1 MDAIA
6 PGMDRPAV
14 TTAEHVLAHR
24 RSGRLRV
31 GAVMALFALI
41 AAACLY
47 DVLLVDT
54 DWARMG
60 SFGAVMKSIDRFIAI
75 DWTLVPH
82 LAGPVLETLMMSAL
96 GTALGFVLCIPVIW
110 LGALNI
116 TPSRYIA
123 YPIGRFL
130 MTLSRSIHE
139 IVWALVFVA
148 AVGLGS
154 LAGILALA
162 MRSIGFIAKI
172 VAEAIENVDPK
183 PIEAIRAV
191 GGNQIQVLRYG
202 ILPQVLPAT
211 IGVIIFEWDI
221 NIRRSAIMGLVG
233 AGGLGLTFHRQ
244 MVMFNYPGVT
254 TVILAI
260 LVLIILG
267 EVLSYYARKA
277 VI

>member
-1 MDAIA
+1 MAVASIAGNRPFKDRIFAVENQRRRARWRSAAIA
-6 PGMDRPAV
+6 GTV
-14 TTAEHVLAHR
+14 TVLAAICFYNI
-24 RSGRLRV
+24 LV
-31 GAVMALFALI
+31 
-41 AAACLY
+41 
-47 DVLLVDT
+47 VDT
-54 DWARMG
+54 DWERMG
-60 SFGAVMKSIDRFIAI
+60 SLGEVLTSVGRFLAI
-75 DWTLVPH
+75 DFELIPH
-82 LAGPVLETLMMSAL
+82 LVEPIIETLMMSAL
-96 GTALGFVLCIPVIW
+96 GTALGAILCIPVIW
-110 LGALNI
+110 IGAYNI
-116 TPSRYIA
+116 TPSRWIA
-123 YPIGRFL
+123 YPIGRMM

-139 IVWALVFVA
+139 IVWALVFVS

-172 VAEAIENVDPK
+172 IAEAIENVDPK

-191 GGNQIQVLRYG
+191 GGNRLQVVRYG
-202 ILPQVLPAT
+202 IIPQVLPVA

-221 NIRRSAIMGLVG
+221 NIRRSAVMGLVG

-260 LVLIILG
+260 LLLIILG
-267 EVLSYYARKA
+267 EALSYYARKA

>member
-1 MDAIA
+1 MSAA
-6 PGMDRPAV
+6 AMALEVEAV
-14 TTAEHVLAHR
+14 R
-24 RSGRLRV
+24 RSRKQRWWR
-31 GAVMALFALI
+31 AVAVYGLI
-41 AAACLY
+41 ASLALVSAY
-47 DVLLVDT
+47 TVLVVDT
-54 DWARMG
+54 DWARLG
-60 SFGAVMKSIDRFIAI
+60 SLGAVLKSVGRFLAV
-75 DWTLVPH
+75 DWSLIPH
-82 LAGPVLETLMMSAL
+82 LLEPVLETFMMACI
-96 GTALGFVLCIPVIW
+96 GTLVGAVLCIPVIW
-110 LGALNI
+110 MGALNI
-116 TPSRYIA
+116 TPSRWIA

-130 MTLSRSIHE
+130 MTFSRSIHE
-139 IVWALVFVA
+139 IVWALIFVS

-172 VAEAIENVDPK
+172 TAEAIENVDPR

-191 GGNQIQVLRYG
+191 GGSGLQVLRYG
-202 ILPQVLPAT
+202 IMPQILPVVLGT
-211 IGVIIFEWDI
+211 IIFEWDI

-260 LVLIILG
+260 LLLIVVG
-267 EVLSYYARKA
+267 EVASHYVRKA

>member
-1 MDAIA
+1 MAVADVPSSRLFDARVFSAQDQRRRARIRSA
-6 PGMDRPAV
+6 AV
-14 TTAEHVLAHR
+14 ASV
-24 RSGRLRV
+24 
-31 GAVMALFALI
+31 FALL
-41 AAACLY
+41 AAVCLFNI
-47 DVLLVDT
+47 LAVDT

-60 SFGAVMKSIDRFIAI
+60 SLGAVLGSVARFLAVDFELI
-75 DWTLVPH
+75 PH
-82 LAGPVLETLMMSAL
+82 LLEPVLETLMMSAL
-96 GTALGFVLCIPVIW
+96 GTALGTLLCIPVIW

-116 TPSRYIA
+116 TPSRWIG
-123 YPIGRFL
+123 YPIGRLL

-139 IVWALVFVA
+139 IVWALVFVS

-162 MRSIGFIAKI
+162 VRSVGFIAKI
-172 VAEAIENVDPK
+172 IAEAIENVDPK

-191 GGNQIQVLRYG
+191 GGNRLQVLRYG
-202 ILPQVLPAT
+202 IVPQVLPVA

-221 NIRRSAIMGLVG
+221 NIRRSAILGLVG

-260 LVLIILG
+260 LLLIVLG
-267 EVLSYYARKA
+267 EALSYYARKA

>member
-1 MDAIA
+1 M
-6 PGMDRPAV
+6 AV
-14 TTAEHVLAHR
+14 AGATGSELIDSRVLAVESRR
-24 RSGRLRV
+24 RSSRMRTASFV
-31 GAVMALFALI
+31 GVFALL
-41 AAACLY
+41 AVVCLFNIL
-47 DVLLVDT
+47 VVDT

-60 SFGAVMKSIDRFIAI
+60 SLGAVLESIGRFLAI
-75 DWTLVPH
+75 DWELIPH
-82 LAGPVLETLMMSAL
+82 LIEPILETLMMSAL
-96 GTALGFVLCIPVIW
+96 GTTLGALLCIPVIW
-110 LGALNI
+110 RGALNI
-116 TPSRYIA
+116 TPSRWIA
-123 YPIGRFL
+123 YPIGRL
-130 MTLSRSIHE
+130 AMTLSRSIHE
-139 IVWALVFVA
+139 IVWALVFVS

-191 GGNQIQVLRYG
+191 GGSRLQVLRYG
-202 ILPQVLPAT
+202 IVPQVLPAT

-260 LVLIILG
+260 LLLIILG
-267 EVLSYYARKA
+267 EAISYYARKA

>member
-1 MDAIA
+1 MAVASISSNRPFDHRIFAVEHQRRRARWRSAAIA
-6 PGMDRPAV
+6 GTV
-14 TTAEHVLAHR
+14 TLLA
-24 RSGRLRV
+24 
-31 GAVMALFALI
+31 AI
-41 AAACLY
+41 CLY
-47 DVLLVDT
+47 NILVIDT
-54 DWARMG
+54 DWERMG
-60 SFGAVMKSIDRFIAI
+60 SLGEVLTSIGRFLAVDFELI
-75 DWTLVPH
+75 PH
-82 LAGPVLETLMMSAL
+82 LVEPIIETLMMSAL
-96 GTALGFVLCIPVIW
+96 GTALGAILCIPVIW

-116 TPSRYIA
+116 TPSRWIG
-123 YPIGRFL
+123 YPIGRMM

-139 IVWALVFVA
+139 IVWALVFVS

-172 VAEAIENVDPK
+172 IAEAIENVDPK

-191 GGNQIQVLRYG
+191 GGNRLQVLRYG
-202 ILPQVLPAT
+202 IIPQVLPVA

-221 NIRRSAIMGLVG
+221 NIRRSAVMGLVG

-260 LVLIILG
+260 LLLIILG
-267 EVLSYYARKA
+267 EALSYYARKA

>member
-1 MDAIA
+1 M
-6 PGMDRPAV
+6 AV
-14 TTAEHVLAHR
+14 ADVPSSRLFDTRVFAAQNQRRKARIRSAAVASVFAVLA
-24 RSGRLRV
+24 
-31 GAVMALFALI
+31 AVCLFNILA
-41 AAACLY
+41 
-47 DVLLVDT
+47 VDT

-60 SFGAVMKSIDRFIAI
+60 SLGAVLGSVARFLAVDFELI
-75 DWTLVPH
+75 PH
-82 LAGPVLETLMMSAL
+82 LLEPVLETLMMSAL
-96 GTALGFVLCIPVIW
+96 GTALGTLLCIPVIW

-116 TPSRYIA
+116 TPSRWIG
-123 YPIGRFL
+123 YPIGRLL

-139 IVWALVFVA
+139 IVWALVFVS

-162 MRSIGFIAKI
+162 VRSVGFIAKI
-172 VAEAIENVDPK
+172 IAEAIENVDPK

-191 GGNQIQVLRYG
+191 GGNRLQVLRYG
-202 ILPQVLPAT
+202 IVPQVLPVA

-221 NIRRSAIMGLVG
+221 NIRRSAILGLVG

-260 LVLIILG
+260 LLLIVLG
-267 EVLSYYARKA
+267 EALSYYARKA

>member
-1 MDAIA
+1 MAVASISSNRPFDHRIFAVEHQRRRARWRSAAIA
-6 PGMDRPAV
+6 GTV
-14 TTAEHVLAHR
+14 TLLA
-24 RSGRLRV
+24 
-31 GAVMALFALI
+31 AI
-41 AAACLY
+41 CLY
-47 DVLLVDT
+47 NILVIDT
-54 DWARMG
+54 DWERMG
-60 SFGAVMKSIDRFIAI
+60 SLGEVLTSIGRFLAVDFELI
-75 DWTLVPH
+75 PH
-82 LAGPVLETLMMSAL
+82 LVEPIIETLMMSAL
-96 GTALGFVLCIPVIW
+96 GTALGAILCIPVIW

-116 TPSRYIA
+116 TPSRWIG
-123 YPIGRFL
+123 YPIGRMM

-139 IVWALVFVA
+139 IVWALVFVS

-172 VAEAIENVDPK
+172 IAEAIENVDPK

-191 GGNQIQVLRYG
+191 GGNRLQVLRYG
-202 ILPQVLPAT
+202 IVPQVLPVA

-221 NIRRSAIMGLVG
+221 NIRRSAVMGLVG

-254 TVILAI
+254 TVIFAI
-260 LVLIILG
+260 LLLIILG
-267 EVLSYYARKA
+267 EALSYYARKA

>member
-1 MDAIA
+1 MAVASISSNRPFDHRIFAVEHQRRRARWRSAAIA
-6 PGMDRPAV
+6 GTV
-14 TTAEHVLAHR
+14 TLLA
-24 RSGRLRV
+24 
-31 GAVMALFALI
+31 AI
-41 AAACLY
+41 CLY
-47 DVLLVDT
+47 NILVIDT
-54 DWARMG
+54 DWERMG
-60 SFGAVMKSIDRFIAI
+60 SLGEVLTSIGRFLAVDFELI
-75 DWTLVPH
+75 PH
-82 LAGPVLETLMMSAL
+82 LVEPIIETLMMSAL
-96 GTALGFVLCIPVIW
+96 GTALGAILCIPVIW

-116 TPSRYIA
+116 TPSRWIG
-123 YPIGRFL
+123 YPIGRMM

-139 IVWALVFVA
+139 IVWALVFVS

-172 VAEAIENVDPK
+172 IAEASENVDPK

-191 GGNQIQVLRYG
+191 GGNRLQVLRYG
-202 ILPQVLPAT
+202 IIPQVLPVA

-221 NIRRSAIMGLVG
+221 NIRRSAVMGLVG

-260 LVLIILG
+260 LLLIILG
-267 EVLSYYARKA
+267 EALSYYARKA

>member
-1 MDAIA
+1 M
-6 PGMDRPAV
+6 AV
-14 TTAEHVLAHR
+14 AGATGGELIDSRVLAVESR
-24 RSGRLRV
+24 RRTSRMRTASFV
-31 GAVMALFALI
+31 GVFALL
-41 AAACLY
+41 AVVCLFNI
-47 DVLLVDT
+47 LVIDT

-60 SFGAVMKSIDRFIAI
+60 SLGAVLESIGRFLAI
-75 DWTLVPH
+75 DWELIPH
-82 LAGPVLETLMMSAL
+82 LIEPILETLMMSAL
-96 GTALGFVLCIPVIW
+96 GTTLGALLCIPVIW

-116 TPSRYIA
+116 TPSRWIA
-123 YPIGRFL
+123 YPIGRL
-130 MTLSRSIHE
+130 AMTLSRSIHE
-139 IVWALVFVA
+139 IVWALVFVS

-191 GGNQIQVLRYG
+191 GGSRLQVLRYG
-202 ILPQVLPAT
+202 IVPQVLPAT

-254 TVILAI
+254 PVILA
-260 LVLIILG
+260 LLLLIILG
-267 EVLSYYARKA
+267 EALSY
-277 VI
+277 

>member
-1 MDAIA
+1 MTVASA
-6 PGMDRPAV
+6 TGDRPFDDRIFA
-14 TTAEHVLAHR
+14 AEHQR
-24 RSGRLRV
+24 RRARWRSA
-31 GAVMALFALI
+31 AVAGIFALL
-41 AAACLY
+41 AAICLY
-47 DVLLVDT
+47 NILVIDT

-60 SFGAVMKSIDRFIAI
+60 SLGEVLTSVGRFLAI
-75 DWTLVPH
+75 DFELIPH
-82 LAGPVLETLMMSAL
+82 LVEPIIETLMMSAL
-96 GTALGFVLCIPVIW
+96 GTALGAILCIPVIW
-110 LGALNI
+110 LGAHNI
-116 TPSRYIA
+116 TPSRWIG
-123 YPIGRFL
+123 YPVGRML

-139 IVWALVFVA
+139 IVWALVFVS

-172 VAEAIENVDPK
+172 IAEAIENVDPK

-191 GGNQIQVLRYG
+191 GGNRLQVLRYG
-202 ILPQVLPAT
+202 IVPQVLPVA

-260 LVLIILG
+260 LLLIILG
-267 EVLSYYARKA
+267 EALSYYARKA

>member
-1 MDAIA
+1 M
-6 PGMDRPAV
+6 AV
-14 TTAEHVLAHR
+14 AGATGSELIDSRVLAVESRR
-24 RSGRLRV
+24 RSSRLRTASFV
-31 GAVMALFALI
+31 GVFALL
-41 AAACLY
+41 AVVCLFNIL
-47 DVLLVDT
+47 VVDT

-60 SFGAVMKSIDRFIAI
+60 SLGAVLESIGRFLAI
-75 DWTLVPH
+75 DWELIPH
-82 LAGPVLETLMMSAL
+82 LIEPILETLMMSAL
-96 GTALGFVLCIPVIW
+96 GTTLGALLCIPVIW

-116 TPSRYIA
+116 TPSRWIA
-123 YPIGRFL
+123 YPIGRL
-130 MTLSRSIHE
+130 AMTLSRSIHE
-139 IVWALVFVA
+139 IVWALVFVS

-191 GGNQIQVLRYG
+191 GGSRLQVLRYG
-202 ILPQVLPAT
+202 IVPQVLPAT

-260 LVLIILG
+260 LLLIILG
-267 EVLSYYARKA
+267 EAISYYARKA

>member
-1 MDAIA
+1 
-6 PGMDRPAV
+6 V
-14 TTAEHVLAHR
+14 N
-24 RSGRLRV
+24 
-31 GAVMALFALI
+31 
-41 AAACLY
+41 AAALAPRIEAVRRGRAERRWRAFAFWGLIGALALVSAY
-47 DVLLVDT
+47 TVLVVDT

-60 SFGAVMKSIDRFIAI
+60 SLGAILRSVGRFLAI
-75 DWTLVPH
+75 DWDLVPQ
-82 LAGPVLETLMMSAL
+82 LFEPVLETFMMACL
-96 GTALGFVLCIPVIW
+96 GTLVGAVLCLPVIW
-110 LGALNI
+110 FGALNI
-116 TPSRYIA
+116 TPSRWWA

-130 MTLSRSIHE
+130 MTFSRSIHE
-139 IVWALVFVA
+139 IVWALVFVS

-172 VAEAIENVDPK
+172 AAEAIENVDPK

-191 GGNQIQVLRYG
+191 GGNGLQVLRYG
-202 ILPQVLPAT
+202 IMPQVLPVVLGT
-211 IGVIIFEWDI
+211 IIFEWDI

-260 LVLIILG
+260 LLLIVVG
-267 EVLSYYARKA
+267 EVASHYVRKA
-277 VI
+277 VT

>member
-1 MDAIA
+1 MAVASISSNRPFDHRIFAVEHQRRRARWRSAAIA
-6 PGMDRPAV
+6 GTV
-14 TTAEHVLAHR
+14 TLLA
-24 RSGRLRV
+24 
-31 GAVMALFALI
+31 AI
-41 AAACLY
+41 CLY
-47 DVLLVDT
+47 NILVIDT
-54 DWARMG
+54 DWERMG
-60 SFGAVMKSIDRFIAI
+60 SLGEVLTSIGRFLAVDFELI
-75 DWTLVPH
+75 PH
-82 LAGPVLETLMMSAL
+82 LVEPIIETLMMSAL
-96 GTALGFVLCIPVIW
+96 GTALGAILCIPVIW

-116 TPSRYIA
+116 TPSRWIG
-123 YPIGRFL
+123 YPIGRMM

-139 IVWALVFVA
+139 IVWALVFVS

-172 VAEAIENVDPK
+172 IAEAIENVDPK

-191 GGNQIQVLRYG
+191 GGNRLQVLRYG
-202 ILPQVLPAT
+202 IVPQVLPVA

-221 NIRRSAIMGLVG
+221 NIRRSAVMGLVG

-260 LVLIILG
+260 LLLIILG
-267 EVLSYYARKA
+267 EALSYYARKA

>member
-1 MDAIA
+1 MAVASISSNRPFDHRIFAVEHQRRRARWRSAAIA
-6 PGMDRPAV
+6 GTV
-14 TTAEHVLAHR
+14 TLLA
-24 RSGRLRV
+24 
-31 GAVMALFALI
+31 AI
-41 AAACLY
+41 CLY
-47 DVLLVDT
+47 NILVIDT
-54 DWARMG
+54 DWERMG
-60 SFGAVMKSIDRFIAI
+60 SLGEVLTSIGRFLAVDLELI
-75 DWTLVPH
+75 PH
-82 LAGPVLETLMMSAL
+82 LVEPIIETLMMSAL
-96 GTALGFVLCIPVIW
+96 GTALGAILCIPVIW

-116 TPSRYIA
+116 TPSRWIG
-123 YPIGRFL
+123 YPIGRMM

-139 IVWALVFVA
+139 IVWALVFVS

-172 VAEAIENVDPK
+172 IAEAIENVDPK

-191 GGNQIQVLRYG
+191 GGNRLQVLRYG
-202 ILPQVLPAT
+202 IVPQVLPVA

-221 NIRRSAIMGLVG
+221 NIRRSAVMGLVG

-260 LVLIILG
+260 LLLIILG
-267 EVLSYYARKA
+267 EALSYYARKA

>member
-1 MDAIA
+1 M
-6 PGMDRPAV
+6 AV
-14 TTAEHVLAHR
+14 ASAAGGRLFDERMSMVQAHR
-24 RSGRLRV
+24 RRARWRS
-31 GAVMALFALI
+31 ASI
-41 AAACLY
+41 AGVIGLLATVCLY
-47 DVLLVDT
+47 NILVIDT

-60 SFGAVMKSIDRFIAI
+60 SFGEVMRSVGRFLAI
-75 DWTLVPH
+75 DVALIPH
-82 LAGPVLETLMMSAL
+82 LVEPMLETLMMSAL
-96 GTALGFVLCIPVIW
+96 GTALGAVMCIPIIW
-110 LGALNI
+110 LGAHNI
-116 TPSRYIA
+116 TPSRWIG
-123 YPIGRFL
+123 YPIGRFA

-139 IVWALVFVA
+139 IVWALVFVS

-191 GGNQIQVLRYG
+191 GGNRLQVLRYG
-202 ILPQVLPAT
+202 IVPQVLPVT

-260 LVLIILG
+260 LLLIILG
-267 EVLSYYARKA
+267 ELLSYYARKA

>member
-1 MDAIA
+1 MAVADVPSSRLFDARVFAAQDQRRRARIRSA
-6 PGMDRPAV
+6 AV
-14 TTAEHVLAHR
+14 ASV
-24 RSGRLRV
+24 
-31 GAVMALFALI
+31 FALL
-41 AAACLY
+41 AAVCLFNI
-47 DVLLVDT
+47 LAVDT

-60 SFGAVMKSIDRFIAI
+60 SLGAVLGSVARFLAVDFELI
-75 DWTLVPH
+75 PH
-82 LAGPVLETLMMSAL
+82 LLEPVLETLMMSAL
-96 GTALGFVLCIPVIW
+96 GTALGTLLCIPVIW

-116 TPSRYIA
+116 TPSRWIG
-123 YPIGRFL
+123 YPIGRLL

-139 IVWALVFVA
+139 IVWALVFVS

-162 MRSIGFIAKI
+162 VRSVGFIAKI
-172 VAEAIENVDPK
+172 IAEAIENVDPK

-191 GGNQIQVLRYG
+191 GGNRLQVLRYG
-202 ILPQVLPAT
+202 IVPQVLPVA

-221 NIRRSAIMGLVG
+221 NIRRSAILGLVG

-260 LVLIILG
+260 LLLIVLG
-267 EVLSYYARKA
+267 EALSYYARKA